1 MASTAEALRTQ
12 LEMES
17 PFNDEEV
24 TDESD
29 IEETLEDDVD
39 ESDES
44 EPDESDEESDEDT
57 DEEGE
62 EEDEEK
68 LSQVNENLNRA
79 LKEERGLR
87 QIAQTKI
94 DDLTKNSELSQ
105 SLLDDAEATI
115 ESIKEQLKEL
125 DMEDLITIKGK
136 VDPKVKEMLTE
147 KEAADRQKQDAEAL
161 QKFNEE
167 MVSEVNTKVADF
179 NNIDLKN
186 DDQGVLLQNM
196 IYMASISGME
206 LGDAVKDSMERL
218 DRVLKTT
225 LKKRTPAVKPKKKLR
240 SVSKTVKTKKDLTPL
255 ERIRLAREGQNK

>member
-87 QIAQTKI
+87 QTAQAKI

-136 VDPKVKEMLTE
+136 VDPEVKKMLSEKQVAEQQKKAAEELQEFNSEMI
-147 KEAADRQKQDAEAL
+147 
-161 QKFNEE
+161 
-167 MVSEVNTKVADF
+167 SEVNKSVADF
-179 NNIDLKN
+179 KNIDLKN
-186 DDQGVLLQNM
+186 EDQGILLQSM
-196 IYMASISGME
+196 IYMASISGMK
-206 LGDAVKDSMERL
+206 LGDAVKQSMERV
-218 DRVLKTT
+218 DRLLATT

-240 SVSKTVKTKKDLTPL
+240 SVSKTVKTTKALTPL